1 MFAYSAFNAVPSH
14 STKYKLEDSWQ
25 TDRVRWGGA
34 TGFSQKDKRTEG
46 QADIK
51 QGTRM
56 RARTWKILSYVVAL
70 PGVGVCMANAWIKLQ
85 RQSHDPPGFQP
96 YQHLRI
102 RTKPFPWGDGNHT
115 FFHNSHTNPLPT
127 GYEGPHH

>member
-1 MFAYSAFNAVPSH
+1 MALVSTATMLRRAFA
-14 STKYKLEDSWQ
+14 STAA
-25 TDRVRWGGA
+25 GGH
-34 TGFSQKDKRTEG
+34 GGHEG
-46 QADIK
+46 
-51 QGTRM
+51 G
-56 RARTWKILSYVVAL
+56 ARTWKILSYVVAL

-115 FFHNSHTNPLPT
+115 LFHNSHTNPLPT